1 MLLFAHHSS
10 SRSIGLFISLFS
22 LFLYI
27 GHILFS
33 YIRKHLPIEP
43 KPSGNAPQAP
53 GAHNTQQAIQHA
65 GNAQQYQQTPGAHNT
80 QQATPYA
87 YNTQQYLQ
95 TPGVYNTQ
103 QATSYVNNA
112 PQQPQAP
119 GAHNTQQATQHANNA
134 PQQPTTPVEST
145 SDKSLATVA
154 RLALGI
160 LYAFYVCFSFF
171 LCSYIIAWIYV

>member
-1 MLLFAHHSS
+1 MLLSAHHSS
-10 SRSIGLFISLFS
+10 LRYIGFFICQFS
-22 LFLYI
+22 LLLYI
-27 GHILFS
+27 GKILFS

-43 KPSGNAPQAP
+43 KPSGNAPQA
-53 GAHNTQQAIQHA
+53 
-65 GNAQQYQQTPGAHNT
+65 PGAHNT

-112 PQQPQAP
+112 PQQP
-119 GAHNTQQATQHANNA
+119 
-134 PQQPTTPVEST
+134 TTPVEST

-171 LCSYIIAWIYV
+171 LCCLLISWIF

>member
-1 MLLFAHHSS
+1 MLLSAHLSS
-10 SRSIGLFISLFS
+10 SRSIGFFICQFS
-22 LFLYI
+22 LLLYI
-27 GHILFS
+27 GKILFS

-53 GAHNTQQAIQHA
+53 GAHNTQQA
-65 GNAQQYQQTPGAHNT
+65 
-80 QQATPYA
+80 
-87 YNTQQYLQ
+87 
-95 TPGVYNTQ
+95 
-103 QATSYVNNA
+103 TSY
-112 PQQPQAP
+112 
-119 GAHNTQQATQHANNA
+119 ANNA

-171 LCSYIIAWIYV
+171 LCCLLISWIF

>member
-1 MLLFAHHSS
+1 MLLSAHHSS
-10 SRSIGLFISLFS
+10 LRYIGFFICLFS
-22 LFLYI
+22 QFLYI

-53 GAHNTQQAIQHA
+53 GAHNTQQATPYA

-112 PQQPQAP
+112 PQQP
-119 GAHNTQQATQHANNA
+119 
-134 PQQPTTPVEST
+134 TTPVEST

-171 LCSYIIAWIYV
+171 LCFYLIAWIIS